1 MGFAGV
7 VGIER
12 FEAGGD
18 ARQVAACYEIFYA
31 TRVADDPDVPVMARG
46 VFEGWLKTGWLGDP
60 RETWL
65 MADQDGVAG
74 WYLLELP
81 FRDNKHLGVLD
92 LMVRPDRQRCGLG
105 TALLR
110 HAAGQAL
117 ADGRSL
123 LTGYARVASGGE
135 AFARSFGATGGLAEI
150 HRALDL
156 DTVAA
161 GPLAELRAEAQR
173 AAAGYSVI
181 SWISPAPEEY
191 VDQVAAISG
200 LLYDAP
206 HDPNL
211 EPWAWDAARVRDTER
226 RMRLQGVRA
235 HTVAARHDASGEL
248 GGFTQV
254 EVSPEQ
260 PDRGFQALTAVVR
273 AHRGHRLGL
282 LLKLAMMELLAEAEP
297 QVRQLFTS
305 NAETNEH
312 MIAVNETL
320 GYRVIGK
327 PARSWELP
335 AAEALG
341 RARS

>member
-1 MGFAGV
+1 MRFAGV
-7 VGIER
+7 MGIER
-12 FEAGGD
+12 FEAEGD
-18 ARQVAACYEIFYA
+18 AQRIAACCEILDA
-31 TRVADDPDVPVMARG
+31 TMMADDPDIPVMPRQ
-46 VFEGWLKTGWLGDP
+46 VFEGWLKTGWVGDP

-65 MADQDGVAG
+65 VADEDGVAG

-81 FRDNKHLGVLD
+81 VRDNKHLGALD
-92 LMVRPDRQRCGLG
+92 LRVRPDRQRRGHG

-123 LTGYARVASGGE
+123 LTGYACAGSPGE
-135 AFARSFGATGGLAEI
+135 AFARSFGATSGLAEI
-150 HRALDL
+150 HRVLDL

-161 GPLAELRAEAQR
+161 GHLAELRAEAQR

-181 SWISPAPEEY
+181 SWISPVPEQY
-191 VDQVAAISG
+191 VHQVAEISG

-206 HDPNL
+206 HDPSVQA
-211 EPWAWDAARVRDTER
+211 WVWDAARVRDAER

-254 EVSPEQ
+254 EIGLEE

-282 LLKLAMMELLAEAEP
+282 LLKLAMMELLTEAEP
-297 QVRQLFTS
+297 QVRRLFTT
-305 NAETNEH
+305 NTETNEH
-312 MIAVNETL
+312 MIAINETL
-320 GYRVIGK
+320 GYRILGQPV
-327 PARSWELP
+327 RSWELP
-335 AAEALG
+335 AA
-341 RARS
+341 RVQS

>member
-1 MGFAGV
+1 MGFAG
-7 VGIER
+7 GMSIER
-12 FEAGGD
+12 FVAEGD
-18 ARQVAACYEIFYA
+18 AQQVAACYGIFHA
-31 TRVADDPDVPVMARG
+31 TRMADDPDVPVMPRR
-46 VFEGWLKTGWLGDP
+46 VFEGWLQTGWVGDP

-65 MADQDGVAG
+65 VADEDGVAG

-92 LMVRPDRQRCGLG
+92 IMVRPDRQRCGFG

-123 LTGYARVASGGE
+123 LTGYACAASGGE
-135 AFARSFGATGGLAEI
+135 AFVRSFGATGGLAEI
-150 HRALDL
+150 HRVLDL

-161 GPLAELRAEAQR
+161 GHLAELRAEAR
-173 AAAGYSVI
+173 PAAAGYSVI

-235 HTVAARHDASGEL
+235 QTVAARHDASGEL

-254 EVSPEQ
+254 EVGPEQ
-260 PDRGFQALTAVVR
+260 PERGFQALTAVAR

-297 QVRQLFTS
+297 QVRQLFTM
-305 NAETNEH
+305 NTETNEH
-312 MIAVNETL
+312 MIAINETL
-320 GYRVIGK
+320 GYRVLGK
-327 PARSWELP
+327 PVRSWELP
-335 AAEALG
+335 VDSVLAAQ
-341 RARS
+341 S